1 MEGPKSVMKTLT
13 GLQTMP
19 ISISGASRNISLE
32 PRIDYQ
38 GKPLNILEKN
48 VTVRISIEKVAK

>member
-1 MEGPKSVMKTLT
+1 
-13 GLQTMP
+13 MP
-19 ISISGASRNISLE
+19 ITINGASRDISVE

-48 VTVRISIEKVAK
+48 VTVRISIEKVTK

>member
-1 MEGPKSVMKTLT
+1 MKTLT

-19 ISISGASRNISLE
+19 ITVSGASRDISVE

-48 VTVRISIEKVAK
+48 VTVRISIEKVTK